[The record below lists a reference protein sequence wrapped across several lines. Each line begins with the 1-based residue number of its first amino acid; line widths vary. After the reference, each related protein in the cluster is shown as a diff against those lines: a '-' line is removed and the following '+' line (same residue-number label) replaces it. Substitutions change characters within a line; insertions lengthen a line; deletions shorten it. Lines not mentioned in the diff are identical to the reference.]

1 MRTFLKWLS
10 YITIGVVGGIVCL
23 ILWATL
29 VHSIINGEFLESIK
43 GVFESESLRKLW
55 QLELNVSAWL
65 SDNIFVNN

>member
-29 VHSIINGEFLESIK
+29 VQSIISMSITPISILLCTMY
-43 GVFESESLRKLW
+43 FRD
-55 QLELNVSAWL
+55 A
-65 SDNIFVNN
+65 